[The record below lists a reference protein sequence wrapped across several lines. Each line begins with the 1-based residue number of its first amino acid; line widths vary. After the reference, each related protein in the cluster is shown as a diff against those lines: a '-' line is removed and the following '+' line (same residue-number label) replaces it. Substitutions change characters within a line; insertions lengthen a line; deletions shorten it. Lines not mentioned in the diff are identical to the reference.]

1 VTDWAPTWRVEIDWA
16 GDGTWTD
23 ISSTTIDDEEHGRV
37 RSVEWQRGKSGP
49 WGHYEAG
56 TATVVLDN
64 RDRNLEPDYVDSDYY
79 PNVRPM
85 RRIRISSTWDGGDAS
100 VITGVVEGWPPAW
113 DESGSEATITVP
125 VSDAFL
131 VFGGARLPSSV
142 HELEQLA
149 AGPEAWWR
157 LGETSG
163 HFGGDSSG
171 HDHHGEYEGGAT
183 FDTRNSLIWGDD
195 DPAILLAGDNLLR
208 IPTGDQ
214 VLDDW
219 DFTVVGWIDVPD
231 GELTHNGTIYLQQ
244 SDRSIGM
251 AVTYIFVGYTVMG
264 GEPYVSVQGIIEGT
278 SLFEGFYRA
287 SLSVLAPGIHRIAAY
302 FPPEGATLPDD
313 LRVWIDEDELAGDE
327 HSLLPTMPPFPSSM
341 IYTQIGPAEATLDEV
356 AIYTRAL
363 TDDEH
368 AAQYQ
373 AATTP
378 WEGDLSG
385 ERVEKLLAL
394 IGVGG
399 DQVDIDPGRSVLQR
413 TELSGVLLE
422 PLQAIEES
430 EDGALFAT
438 RDGVIRFRDRD
449 APYDD
454 PRSNTVQVVFGD
466 DWRDGDEV
474 PYTVVEPVYDV
485 SSIVNSVE
493 ARRTGGAAYT
503 VEDETSI
510 VDDGYGYRSASLSLL
525 VLDDRD
531 VIDAAGVLVAER
543 AKPKLRFRKITVAP
557 SVNPDVLWP
566 IVLELDIGDRVA
578 FRKRPPG
585 GGDPVDVDAIIVGVA
600 GRAPAGHC
608 TIDFTLEPPPLDPFA
623 WADDV
628 DGSGP
633 GLGWADDDGTG
644 GGAWTR

>member
-1 VTDWAPTWRVEIDWA
+1 MTDWAPIWRVEVDWA
-16 GDGTWTD
+16 ADGTWTD
-23 ISSTTIDDEEHGRV
+23 ISTITVDGEEHGRA
-37 RSVEWQRGKSGP
+37 RRVEWQRGKNSDFGR
-49 WGHYEAG
+49 YEAG

-64 RDRNLEPDYVDSDYY
+64 RDRNLEPDYPGSEYW

-85 RRIRISSTWDGGDAS
+85 RPIRISSVWDGGDVS
-100 VITGVVEGWPPAW
+100 VITGYVEGWPPAW
-113 DESGSEATITVP
+113 DPSGSEASVSVP
-125 VSDAFL
+125 ISDAFL
-131 VFGGARLPSSV
+131 VFAGARVPSGI
-142 HELEQLA
+142 HELEHQA
-149 AGPEAWWR
+149 AAPDAWWR

-163 HFGGDSSG
+163 TFGGDSSG
-171 HDHHGEYEGGAT
+171 HGHHGDYEGGAT
-183 FDTRNSLIWGDD
+183 FDTRTSLIWGDN
-195 DPAILLAGDNLLR
+195 DPAMLLAGDNLLR
-208 IPTGDQ
+208 IPTGEQ

-219 DFTVVGWIDVPD
+219 DFTVVGWLDVPD
-231 GELTHNGTIYLQQ
+231 QALTHNGTIYLQQ
-244 SDRSIGM
+244 SDQAVGS
-251 AVTYIFVGYTVMG
+251 AVTYIFVGYTVMA
-264 GEPYVSVQGIIEGT
+264 GEPYVSVQGMIDGAALI
-278 SLFEGFYRA
+278 EGFYRA
-287 SLSVLAPGIHRIAAY
+287 SPSVLSPGIHRVAAY

-313 LRVWIDEDELAGDE
+313 LRVWVDDDELVGDSFSA
-327 HSLLPTMPPFPSSM
+327 HPTMPPFPDSM
-341 IYTQIGPAEATLDEV
+341 IYTQVGPAEATLDEV
-356 AIYTRAL
+356 ALYKRAL
-363 TDDEH
+363 SDAEH

-373 AATTP
+373 AGTEP

-399 DQVDIDPGRSVLQR
+399 VQVDIDPGRSVLQR

-422 PLQAIEES
+422 PLRAVEATEA
-430 EDGALFAT
+430 GALYAT

-449 APYDD
+449 RIYDD

-466 DWRDGDEV
+466 DWEDGDEI

-485 SSIVNSVE
+485 SSIINSVE
-493 ARRTGGAAYT
+493 ARRTGGAAYV

-510 VDDGYGYRSASLSLL
+510 VDDGYGYRSASLSLQ

-543 AKPKLRFRKITVAP
+543 SQPTLRFRKVSVSP
-557 SVNPDVLWP
+557 SIDPANLWP
-566 IVLELDIGDRVA
+566 VVLDLDIGDRVA

-585 GGDPVDVDAIIVGVA
+585 GGDPVDVEAIIVGVA
-600 GRAPAGHC
+600 GSAPAGHC
-608 TIDFTLEPPPLDPFA
+608 TIDFTLEPAPLVPFA
-623 WADDV
+623 WADDE